1 MSDKD
6 SEADK
11 DNILQNPLRQERKKK
26 GTGAMTG
33 NLLVL

>member
-11 DNILQNPLRQERKKK
+11 DNILQNPLTQERKKRDRS
-26 GTGAMTG
+26 
-33 NLLVL
+33 NDW